1 MRIRE
6 DRVTKSTAQVLAT
19 DLSPI
24 AMSLSIAERSS
35 AETRA

>member
-6 DRVTKSTAQVLAT
+6 DRMTMSTAQVLAT

-24 AMSLSIAERSS
+24 AMSLSISERSP